1 MHAPEKRAIVRA
13 AYVYQRQS
21 LPSAAETADIPLPTA
36 RRWKSEAE
44 AEGDDWDKARSI
56 ASMAETGR
64 STIVQAVIEDYL
76 SLHQA
81 TIEQLKGDKET
92 PVLAKAEALSR
103 LADAFTK
110 TMGAAGRAS
119 PELSRLAVATDVLR
133 RLTEFVGKQKPAFAE
148 ALLDVLEPFAAEL
161 AKSYG

>member
-21 LPSAAETADIPLPTA
+21 LPSACETADVPLPTA

-64 STIVQAVIEDYL
+64 STIVQSVIEDYL

-81 TIEQLKGDKET
+81 TIQQLKDAANLS
-92 PVLAKAEALSR
+92 PLAKAEALSR

-119 PELSRLAVATDVLR
+119 PDLSRLAVATDVLR
-133 RLTEFVGKQKPAFAE
+133 RLTEFVGKQKPQFAE
-148 ALLDVLEPFAAEL
+148 VLLDVLEPFAAEL